1 MWKKL
6 ISKVDLEEQPPVLSW
21 SYAHA
26 GSCTKV
32 CWTQLRISEQNGIH
46 ITQSFYSLF
55 GWPSWRIIWSLLENR
70 EKSVSR
76 SHWPTRHLVDRELFG
91 QISDDTEQCMP
102 SASGKTNEMRSP
114 YWELQTRL
122 SCWKQSK
129 NANEGFFRMLLS
141 LGDLTDSKST
151 SRGVWCFFGNQI
163 ICASFMVLQET
174 DNCAAWQHRSRKY
187 LMRCQSAKGRD
198 PRSEFMGHS
207 HWRVGTALSKTMQY
221 KKQF

>member
-6 ISKVDLEEQPPVLSW
+6 ISKVDLEEPPPVLSW

-32 CWTQLRISEQNGIH
+32 CWTQLRISEQNGIQ

-102 SASGKTNEMRSP
+102 SATGKTNQLRSP

-129 NANEGFFRMLLS
+129 NANEGFFKMLLS
-141 LGDLTDSKST
+141 LGDMTDSKST
-151 SRGVWCFFGNQI
+151 SRGVWCF
-163 ICASFMVLQET
+163 
-174 DNCAAWQHRSRKY
+174 
-187 LMRCQSAKGRD
+187 
-198 PRSEFMGHS
+198 
-207 HWRVGTALSKTMQY
+207 VGTKHLCLFHGPARNR
-221 KKQF
+221 